1 MEGREGARHPC
12 PQIQIL
18 GKGRTGNWPGP
29 GLGGGWMEG
38 RPRRRPRGAREREG
52 KEKKASSRG
61 AMGGPETRLERKA
74 STREAEAKVFHE
86 KGMRKLLNKLLVS
99 QKTAEKTAKKL
110 ILFAENC

>member
-61 AMGGPETRLERKA
+61 AMECQDQSWRGKQAGKDRGR
-74 STREAEAKVFHE
+74 RE
-86 KGMRKLLNKLLVS
+86 S
-99 QKTAEKTAKKL
+99 QKTAEKTAKKTDVFL
-110 ILFAENC
+110 KKLLRKLQKHW